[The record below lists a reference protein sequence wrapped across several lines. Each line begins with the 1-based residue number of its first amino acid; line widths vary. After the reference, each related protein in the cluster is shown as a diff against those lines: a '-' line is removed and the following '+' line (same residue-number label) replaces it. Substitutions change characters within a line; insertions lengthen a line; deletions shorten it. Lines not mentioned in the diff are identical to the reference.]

1 MSRKKL
7 ITLIAFSIAA
17 FVILFFLFLQNQKY
31 VTFESETFAMDT
43 FIVER
48 IYGGD
53 GERVSEVSGEII
65 AELDLTFDRYDDES
79 EIYALNNSDGEFVAL
94 SEYSI
99 EILSSS
105 KEYSRMLNGRF
116 DITIGRIMDIYN
128 EARDTNS
135 AIDNA
140 EIEEAL
146 VFVNSEALEM
156 AEGGASLAIP
166 GMSVDLGAVAKGY
179 LCDKLEEVYREN
191 GVTSAIVNV
200 GGSILAVGTNPD
212 GESFKVG
219 IRDPQK
225 SDSDYLGVLEL
236 TDEIISTSGGYER
249 FFESGGEVYHH
260 IIDPRTGYPS
270 ESDLLSVAVIG
281 QSGIECDVMST
292 YLFIMG
298 SEEVLKH
305 IDDYNLLV
313 IAVTEDKEVIVSEG
327 LRERFSL
334 NTDNEYKLYER

>member
-7 ITLIAFSIAA
+7 CLLIA
-17 FVILFFLFLQNQKY
+17 VILAIFAVLVFLFLQNQKR
-31 VTFESETFAMDT
+31 VAFEKETFAMDT

-53 GERVSEVSGEII
+53 GERISEMSGEVID
-65 AELDLTFDRYDDES
+65 ELDSAFDRYDENS
-79 EIYALNNSDGEFVAL
+79 EIYALNNSGGEFVPL
-94 SEYSI
+94 SDTTI
-99 EILSSS
+99 DILSSS
-105 KEYSRMLNGRF
+105 IEYSRNLNGRF
-116 DITIGRIMDIYN
+116 DITIGPIMDIYN
-128 EARDTNS
+128 EARERD
-135 AIDNA
+135 IPVD
-140 EIEEAL
+140 EKLIEEAL
-146 VFVNSEALEM
+146 GLVNIEALEM

-179 LCDKLEEVYREN
+179 LCDKLNYLYREN
-191 GVTSAIVNV
+191 GVESAIVNV
-200 GGSILAVGTNPD
+200 GGSILAVGENPN

-219 IRDPQK
+219 IRDPLK

-249 FFESGGEVYHH
+249 FFESGGESYHH

-281 QSGIECDVMST
+281 KNGVQCDVMST

-298 SEEVLKH
+298 SEELLRY
-305 IDDYNLLV
+305 IDNEGLLV
-313 IAVTEDKEVIVSEG
+313 VAVTEDMEVIVSDD
-327 LRERFSL
+327 LKERFSL
-334 NTDNEYKLYER
+334 SADSGYTLYER